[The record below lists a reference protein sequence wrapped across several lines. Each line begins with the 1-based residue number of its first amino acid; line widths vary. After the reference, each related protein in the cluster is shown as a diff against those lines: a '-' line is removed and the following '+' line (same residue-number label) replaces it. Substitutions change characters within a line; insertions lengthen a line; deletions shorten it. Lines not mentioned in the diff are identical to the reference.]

1 MTDSAAIANTAPVAM
16 QGQELLDFLKA
27 HPGLKESEAILA
39 TGHYK
44 VMPKGG
50 QRMNRTAYYKA
61 IGNANGYVPAAPD
74 RKPRGLSGPKGV
86 LVVGPSGLIP
96 LGAAYSRLLNL
107 QPGDYVSVYE
117 DQGVLVV
124 DPGTDEAKDAKAKAA
139 LKPAKAAEPAPSPEA
154 APPCPPDAKPAKAV
168 KAPKTTLAA
177 LAA

>member
-1 MTDSAAIANTAPVAM
+1 MTATVATPETASFPM
-16 QGQELLDFLKA
+16 QGQELLEFLKA
-27 HPGLKESEAILA
+27 NPGMKESEAIKA

-44 VMPKGG
+44 VMADGETI
-50 QRMNRTAYYKA
+50 RLNRTAYYKA
-61 IGNANGYVPAAPD
+61 IGSANGYAPAAPE

-124 DPGTDEAKDAKAKAA
+124 DPSTDEAQEAKQKAA
-139 LKPAKAAEPAPSPEA
+139 LKPKAEAPAPASAPACPPEAKAA
-154 APPCPPDAKPAKAV
+154 KAG
-168 KAPKTTLAA
+168 
-177 LAA
+177 